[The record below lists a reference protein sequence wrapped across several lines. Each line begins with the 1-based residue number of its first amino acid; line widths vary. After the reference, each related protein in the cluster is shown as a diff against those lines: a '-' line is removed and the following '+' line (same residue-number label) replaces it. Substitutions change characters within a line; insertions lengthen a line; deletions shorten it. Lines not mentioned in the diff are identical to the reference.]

1 MTTKKW
7 NQPKGKEQI
16 NAPITTHLV
25 TGLWKDS
32 QGNKW
37 SFMMPATEMDLF
49 RRKVHASGGKIF
61 EKSIKHLD

>member
-7 NQPKGKEQI
+7 NQPKGKSDS
-16 NAPITTHLV
+16 APITTHLV

-32 QGNKW
+32 TGNKW
-37 SFMMPATEMDLF
+37 SFMIPATELDLF
-49 RRKVHASGGKIF
+49 RRRVHASNGKIF